1 MATNWIEKAKSLN
14 APGGTNQIPAAG
26 FAKPTPPAPK
36 PPVKA
41 AASPSAPT
49 KPPTSQSLGTMEKLT
64 YPLDGIKYG
73 IIFKFAPYNRESALK
88 DNVLIHE
95 QLIQLPMPA
104 GLAEGFQSVYNNRL
118 AFGELGNLLRV
129 MVNDGIN
136 AVQSGGDAKQV
147 LAAVGG
153 NLRDRIKRGGQDDS
167 AVKSLLSGGAR
178 GLGETAGAGFD
189 MMAGTTPNPHL
200 AVAYQ
205 SPALRQMTFS
215 WRFAPQNWE
224 ESMALIEIFNA
235 FKQRMLPGK
244 QEFALT
250 YPDLCDVELTP
261 KILNDLIKIK
271 TCVVTD
277 MKVNYAPNGV
287 PSFFATSQVPT
298 EMEFTVSLQETKIFT
313 REDFDIV
320 PVPAGGKKKDDN
332 KTTTISGTPSIPPN
346 LT

>member
-1 MATNWIEKAKSLN
+1 MAGLGASGAKKVAEYRANQSNQSAAETKRLAAAN
-14 APGGTNQIPAAG
+14 AAA
-26 FAKPTPPAPK
+26 KPK
-36 PPVKA
+36 PPA
-41 AASPSAPT
+41 AKPSEPN
-49 KPPTSQSLGTMEKLT
+49 KPPTNPSLGVKETLV
-64 YPLDGIKYG
+64 YPLDGIAYG
-73 IIFKFAPYNRESALK
+73 IVFKFAPYNRESALK

-95 QLIQLPMPA
+95 QLIQLPIPA
-104 GLAEGFQSVYNNRL
+104 GLSEGFQSVYNNRL

-136 AVQSGGDAKQV
+136 AVQSGADAKQV
-147 LAAVGG
+147 AATVGG
-153 NLRDRIKRGGQDDS
+153 NLRDRIRRGGQDGS
-167 AVKSLLSGGAR
+167 AIKSLLSTGVR

-215 WRFAPQNWE
+215 WRFAPQSWQ
-224 ESMALIEIFNA
+224 ESMTLIEIFNA
-235 FKQRMLPGK
+235 FKQRMLPAK

-250 YPDLCDVELTP
+250 YPDLVDIELKP

-287 PSFFATSQVPT
+287 PSFFAGSQVPT

-320 PVPAGGKKKDDN
+320 PVPPGKPRDN
-332 KTTTISGTPSIPPN
+332 NNITLSGTPSIPST
-346 LT
+346 LG